1 MAKIVSKRRF
11 TSINDFQLMAD
22 KKLGC
27 GSFGTVA
34 LARHKNTARMYAIKM
49 VTPISFR

>member
-11 TSINDFQLMAD
+11 ASIKDFQLMPD

-27 GSFGTVA
+27 GSFGTVT

-49 VTPISFR
+49 VTHSLI